1 MQQELKTAQQRLADS
16 EETRASRLA
25 DKSEHALER
34 ENDALRE
41 ELDTAYRNHEK
52 QTMRIT
58 ELEDE
63 TTELRQRIR
72 RVTSERDQAERD
84 RDTAECRLAGRNI

>member
-1 MQQELKTAQQRLADS
+1 MQQELKTAQQRLADG
-16 EETRASRLA
+16 EEARASRLA
-25 DKSEHALER
+25 HRSEHALER

-41 ELDTAYRNHEK
+41 ELDTAYRHREK
-52 QTMRIT
+52 QAARIG

-63 TTELRQRIR
+63 VSELRLRIK

-84 RDTAECRLAGRNI
+84 RDAAECRLAGRNV